1 MRYFDF
7 KFSLG
12 DDHNSNAID
21 YISCNGINYISCDG
35 INNSNNEYDYEIKP
49 NMEILLYVPYNFFL
63 PDLAANKGISLIY
76 FVYYN

>member
-12 DDHNSNAID
+12 DDHNSN
-21 YISCNGINYISCDG
+21 GINYISCNG
-35 INNSNNEYDYEIKP
+35 INNSNNEYDHEIKP
-49 NMEILLYVPYNFFL
+49 NMEILLYVSYNFFL
-63 PDLAANKGISLIY
+63 PDSAANKGISLIY

>member
-35 INNSNNEYDYEIKP
+35 INNSNNEYDHEIKP
-49 NMEILLYVPYNFFL
+49 NMEILLYVSYNFFCRIQPPIKEFL
-63 PDLAANKGISLIY
+63 
-76 FVYYN
+76 

>member
-49 NMEILLYVPYNFFL
+49 NMEILLYVPCNFFF
-63 PDLAANKGISLIY
+63 AGFSRQ
-76 FVYYN
+76 